1 LRFGKDVKIAKFMQ
15 IYNFEDLEIWQKARE
30 LCRKVQIITKETSL
44 KHDYHLREQIRASV
58 GSVMDNI
65 AEGFERGGNKEFIQ
79 FLYIAKGSLG
89 ETRSQLYRCYDN
101 GYISDDIF
109 TMYVSE
115 TKVLSAMIFRL
126 IEYLKNSEMKGYKF
140 K

>member
-1 LRFGKDVKIAKFMQ
+1 MQ